1 MALIHSIIALAL
13 AALAITGCGFQ
24 IIVLLAAERFFAR
37 PAKVPTG
44 APSINILKPLCGA
57 PAGLEEALASFCDQA
72 WGGPVQILFGIQ
84 DEADPAVSIVEELKR
99 LRPDQD
105 LAIVLAPR
113 RPDEN
118 SQIGNPKIANLLA
131 MAPHAKGEILVVSD
145 ADILAP
151 AGYLAALLA
160 ELEAPDVGAASGFY
174 FGAPRVETGGGI
186 AARLAALEIT
196 TRFLPNAVFS
206 AVSGLAQPCM
216 GSAIALRRETL
227 AAIGGFEALGGLLAD
242 DFELGAA
249 VRRRGL
255 RLAWPPRLL
264 GHLCV
269 ETSLREVFGHELRW
283 ARTIR
288 RIDPAG
294 HSGSLISH
302 PFALALLAAFFAGFS
317 PWSLVLLAVALL
329 LRWMAK
335 WRMERIAGIAAGP
348 AWLLPLGDVLSLMVF
363 IASFAGGQVAWRGRR
378 LSVDAEGR
386 LSAPNSDASTSAQKG
401 PI

>member
-1 MALIHSIIALAL
+1 MALIHSIVALAL

-24 IIVLLAAERFFAR
+24 IIALFAAERFFAR

-44 APSINILKPLCGA
+44 APSISVLKPLCGA

-72 WGGPVQILFGIQ
+72 WGGPLQVLFGIQ

-206 AVSGLAQPCM
+206 AVS
-216 GSAIALRRETL
+216 R
-227 AAIGGFEALGGLLAD
+227 
-242 DFELGAA
+242 
-249 VRRRGL
+249 
-255 RLAWPPRLL
+255 
-264 GHLCV
+264 
-269 ETSLREVFGHELRW
+269 
-283 ARTIR
+283 
-288 RIDPAG
+288 
-294 HSGSLISH
+294 
-302 PFALALLAAFFAGFS
+302 
-317 PWSLVLLAVALL
+317 
-329 LRWMAK
+329 
-335 WRMERIAGIAAGP
+335 
-348 AWLLPLGDVLSLMVF
+348 
-363 IASFAGGQVAWRGRR
+363 
-378 LSVDAEGR
+378 
-386 LSAPNSDASTSAQKG
+386 
-401 PI
+401 

>member
-37 PAKVPTG
+37 PAKAPAG
-44 APSINILKPLCGA
+44 APSISVLKPLCGA

-186 AARLAALEIT
+186 AARLAALEI
-196 TRFLPNAVFS
+196 
-206 AVSGLAQPCM
+206 
-216 GSAIALRRETL
+216 
-227 AAIGGFEALGGLLAD
+227 
-242 DFELGAA
+242 
-249 VRRRGL
+249 
-255 RLAWPPRLL
+255 
-264 GHLCV
+264 
-269 ETSLREVFGHELRW
+269 
-283 ARTIR
+283 
-288 RIDPAG
+288 
-294 HSGSLISH
+294 
-302 PFALALLAAFFAGFS
+302 
-317 PWSLVLLAVALL
+317 
-329 LRWMAK
+329 
-335 WRMERIAGIAAGP
+335 
-348 AWLLPLGDVLSLMVF
+348 
-363 IASFAGGQVAWRGRR
+363 
-378 LSVDAEGR
+378 
-386 LSAPNSDASTSAQKG
+386 ST
-401 PI
+401 